1 MKLKDVMSL
10 SLMPKIDFEEH
21 MPKRYRDKMVLF
33 DLHGEE
39 YVFIPTEEM
48 IKDE

>member
-21 MPKRYRDKMVLF
+21 MPKRYTDKMVLF